1 MSNGSPEPTQTTAVA
16 PRNVPRQ
23 TSLGNEQFE
32 IPLEDAGAAEP
43 AVAAEPT
50 KRRVGGGGG
59 GGAWDSCS
67 GDIPGASAVMAQY
80 NAQIRNCYERALKSN
95 GVLQGSLNLRL
106 RIGANGAV
114 DGTQVGGSLGDR
126 EVFSCVRAVADRIRF
141 PQVRGGSC
149 AVLAVPFSFT
159 PRS

>member
-1 MSNGSPEPTQTTAVA
+1 MSKGSSESTQTPTVA

-23 TSLGNEQFE
+23 TALDQQQFE

-43 AVAAEPT
+43 AIAAEPT
-50 KRRVGGGGG
+50 KRRVGGG

-67 GDIPGASAVMAQY
+67 GDIPGAGAVMVQY
-80 NAQIRNCYERALKSN
+80 NVQIRNCYERALKSN

-126 EVFSCVRAVADRIRF
+126 DVFSCVRAVADRIRF